1 VTSDAV
7 GIGRFLSFVDF
18 WDLLPLVTLSLA
30 AAVLMGVMAGV
41 VGPMVQAR
49 DLAFAVHGIAELSF
63 TGAAAALLLGV
74 SVVGGSLVGSLIA
87 AMTFGLLGV
96 RARERNSAIGV
107 VMAFGLGLGVLFASL
122 YSGRTA
128 NKFGALVGQPSAV
141 TGEALGVLAV
151 VAVLV
156 IGAMTLLWRPLFFG
170 SVDPDVAVARGVR
183 PGLLGPAFMV
193 VLGLTVAMAVQII
206 GALLVLSLLITPT
219 AAASRVTASPLR
231 VTLLSI
237 LFATTSAVGGVLLAL
252 SPGLPISPYVTT
264 LSFLIYLVCRL
275 IGRRRT
281 RRGWGARV
289 RAAVAA

>member
-1 VTSDAV
+1 MTGADGLA
-7 GIGRFLSFVDF
+7 RFLSFANF
-18 WDLLPLVTLSLA
+18 WELLPLVAFSLA

-63 TGAAAALLLGV
+63 TGAAAALLVGA
-74 SVVGGSLVGSLIA
+74 SVISGSLVGSLIA
-87 AMTFGLLGV
+87 AVTFGVLGV

-107 VMAFGLGLGVLFASL
+107 VMAFGLGLGVLFAAL
-122 YSGRTA
+122 YTGRTA

-151 VAVLV
+151 VSVVV
-156 IGAMTLLWRPLFFG
+156 IGFMLVLWRPLFFG

-183 PGLLGPAFMV
+183 LGLVGPAFMLL
-193 VLGLTVAMAVQII
+193 LGLTVAMAVQII

-219 AAASRVTASPLR
+219 AAASRVTASPLK

-252 SPGLPISPYVTT
+252 SPNLPISPYVTT
-264 LSFLIYLVCRL
+264 LSFLIYLACRL

-281 RRGWGARV
+281 RRGWSARV
-289 RAAVAA
+289 PVAA